1 MNEQT
6 PAYTTP
12 KPRGNRKRHGR
23 RGTKHADAR
32 SRELN
37 VLRKR
42 CAQQRREL
50 ERLKAI
56 VTVASTSDVENVI
69 IVKTTDGKADE

>member
-1 MNEQT
+1 MTQ
-6 PAYTTP
+6 PSYTTP
-12 KPRGNRKRHGR
+12 KPTKLKHRPRRSGGTTELKR
-23 RGTKHADAR
+23 
-32 SRELN
+32 
-37 VLRKR
+37 LRKR